1 MQEIQEIQ
9 KLIKEQSD
17 KGTLA
22 RFDVRDYEFRRVMKK
37 KNRADIVQAYDS
49 APDIVARTA
58 IGKTWAKRGKTGYDY
73 DYDASLFSNLIY
85 QAAMFPEGEIRKNHG
100 YEYLISYAGIDYR
113 GDTMCS
119 WSTTVNRCLR
129 HNRPPRLDD
138 IDETLATC
146 IVDFMQVVYTIGN
159 FIPAPSV
166 FQKRGS
172 CPSRDFWDLAL
183 AAIYNY
189 YQPLDKLVC
198 EDTDCTFI
206 RPKPYSVRWLLDGK
220 KNAENCKPWLN
231 CFKTWD
237 NFVEQNFMQPFLK
250 NSEKVN
256 GHYGPPDE
264 LWEGHFAYS
273 GLPQN
278 EEEFQQ
284 FFTNATQRIL
294 ARGEMIAKK

>member
-231 CFKTWD
+231 CFKT
-237 NFVEQNFMQPFLK
+237 
-250 NSEKVN
+250 
-256 GHYGPPDE
+256 
-264 LWEGHFAYS
+264 
-273 GLPQN
+273 
-278 EEEFQQ
+278 
-284 FFTNATQRIL
+284 
-294 ARGEMIAKK
+294 